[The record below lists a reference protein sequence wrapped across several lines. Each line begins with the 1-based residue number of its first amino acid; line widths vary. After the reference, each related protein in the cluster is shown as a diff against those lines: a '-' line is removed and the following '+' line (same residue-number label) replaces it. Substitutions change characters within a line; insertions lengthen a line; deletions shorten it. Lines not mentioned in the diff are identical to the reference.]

1 MHYSINQC
9 ALPQEVE
16 RVQAVRGRAIFQVK
30 VDDLAKNA
38 SELHLKWTVD
48 KIQQVDHFKY
58 EVKYKL
64 VHNLFYQMPFVSF

>member
-9 ALPQEVE
+9 DLPQEVE

-38 SELHLKWTVD
+38 SELHMKWTVD
-48 KIQQVDHFKY
+48 KIQQVYHFKY
-58 EVKYKL
+58 ELKYIF
-64 VHNLFYQMPFVSF
+64 VHSLFYHMPFVSF